1 MPLTSEEIIINLTED
16 IETLLGYIKYAEE
29 EGYRFPTSMELD
41 IAGIQSDLEKVYDGD
56 YGDYDL
62 MEDI

>member
-1 MPLTSEEIIINLTED
+1 MPLTSEEMIINLTED
-16 IETLLGYIKYAEE
+16 IETLLSYIRHAEE
-29 EGYRFPTSMELD
+29 EGYRFPTDMELD
-41 IAGIQSDLEKVYDGD
+41 IAGIESDLEKVYDVD